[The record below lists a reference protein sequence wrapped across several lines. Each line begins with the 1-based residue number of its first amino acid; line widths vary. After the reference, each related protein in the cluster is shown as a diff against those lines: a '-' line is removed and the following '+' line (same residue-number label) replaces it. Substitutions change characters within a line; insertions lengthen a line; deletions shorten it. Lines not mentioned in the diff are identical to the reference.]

1 MSFFLLTYGEKT
13 CTDIWTMDN
22 NINGISLY
30 KVSLHLCTE
39 GIMTPSF
46 IANSNTMFL
55 DGNTQILNITNKTN
69 THHIIQ
75 NITNNFKNTSNVN
88 ISFIPKSETTTPAP
102 VAETTTPAPVTET
115 TTPAPVTET
124 TTPAPVTET
133 TTPAPVTET
142 TTPAPVAEKLLSPIK
157 TPSTDHPSKMN
168 DIVPSPAGL
177 EPGHIVLI
185 SIGSTIF
192 TGVLILIVY
201 IIVKKNHCS
210 NKICHNEEKK
220 EEVKSTIYT
229 KPDTTNENEQKKNN
243 VKLTINTQREKLR
256 ALERFKNSKNP
267 ILKRESRFKVP
278 IPKINSINNIKK
290 QSIDPLK
297 SKKEPKYPSGM
308 DSPKIQKTK
317 QLPYNQTTPPTSTN
331 STLLKPIV
339 QPPKLTE
346 NGDDIV

>member
-46 IANSNTMFL
+46 ITNSNTMFL

-102 VAETTTPAPVTET
+102 VTET

-124 TTPAPVTET
+124 TPAPVT
-133 TTPAPVTET
+133 
-142 TTPAPVAEKLLSPIK
+142 EKLLSPIK

-267 ILKRESRFKVP
+267 ILKRKSRFKVP

-331 STLLKPIV
+331 SNLLKPIV

>member
-102 VAETTTPAPVTET
+102 VA
-115 TTPAPVTET
+115 
-124 TTPAPVTET
+124 ET

>member
-102 VAETTTPAPVTET
+102 VA
-115 TTPAPVTET
+115 ET

>member
-1 MSFFLLTYGEKT
+1 
-13 CTDIWTMDN
+13 
-22 NINGISLY
+22 
-30 KVSLHLCTE
+30 
-39 GIMTPSF
+39 
-46 IANSNTMFL
+46 
-55 DGNTQILNITNKTN
+55 
-69 THHIIQ
+69 
-75 NITNNFKNTSNVN
+75 
-88 ISFIPKSETTTPAP
+88 
-102 VAETTTPAPVTET
+102 
-115 TTPAPVTET
+115 
-124 TTPAPVTET
+124 
-133 TTPAPVTET
+133 
-142 TTPAPVAEKLLSPIK
+142 
-157 TPSTDHPSKMN
+157 MN